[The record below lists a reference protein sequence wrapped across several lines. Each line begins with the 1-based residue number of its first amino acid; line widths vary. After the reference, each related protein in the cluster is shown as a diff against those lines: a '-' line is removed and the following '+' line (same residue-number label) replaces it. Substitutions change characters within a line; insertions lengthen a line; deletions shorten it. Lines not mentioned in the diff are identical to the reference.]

1 MHIRSAEF
9 TIGAVSRSDLPADG
23 LSEVAFAGRSN
34 VGKSSLINRLVQR
47 RKLAR
52 TSSTPGK
59 TQQLNYYRINNLFYM
74 VDLPGYGYVSGGVGL
89 RQKLGRLTTDYV
101 ENRPQLAAIIQLVD
115 VRNGPTELDVQM
127 IGWLREQKKPFLIV
141 LTKIDK
147 LSRNK
152 LDKKLRELEAGGL
165 LGGLPF
171 ASFSAVSGVGRDDV
185 FEWITEN
192 IGSGRRD
199 DSMIVEPA

>member
-9 TIGAVSRSDLPADG
+9 MIGAVSRSDLPTDG

-47 RKLAR
+47 RALAR

-59 TQQLNYYRINNLFYM
+59 TQQLNYYRVNNLFYM

-89 RQKLGRLTTDYV
+89 RKKLGRLTTNYV
-101 ENRPQLAAIIQLVD
+101 ENRPQLAAIVQLVD
-115 VRNGPTELDVQM
+115 VRNGPTELDLQM
-127 IGWLREQKKPFLIV
+127 IEWLRKQQKPFLLV
-141 LTKIDK
+141 FTKVDK
-147 LSRNK
+147 LSKNK
-152 LDKKLRELEAGGL
+152 LTNRLREVEAGGD

-171 ASFSAVSGVGRDDV
+171 ASFSAVSGVGRDDIL
-185 FEWITEN
+185 EWITGGVE
-192 IGSGRRD
+192 SGKKD
-199 DSMIVEPA
+199 DSQIVEPA